1 MSGAHNFWI
10 FIHILLFVF
19 WLGADLGVFIC
30 GQLVK
35 RSDQSFDQRMLLVKV
50 LSMIDMGPRTS
61 FALMLPVGLQL
72 SVNMHL
78 IPLGTPGLVL
88 CWLFSAVWL
97 AVTWGIPLNEGKP
110 VALSLRKIQTLL
122 LMIVTVVL
130 VPVGAWSMFGEG
142 PVISDWLSF
151 KILVFGLIC
160 GLAILIDLTFIP
172 VVAAFTELAE
182 QGSTPEIETKIT
194 AGMNRVF
201 AVVWVLYGAL
211 LISAYIGVTK
221 SF

>member
-1 MSGAHNFWI
+1 
-10 FIHILLFVF
+10 
-19 WLGADLGVFIC
+19 
-30 GQLVK
+30 
-35 RSDQSFDQRMLLVKV
+35 
-50 LSMIDMGPRTS
+50 
-61 FALMLPVGLQL
+61 
-72 SVNMHL
+72 
-78 IPLGTPGLVL
+78 
-88 CWLFSAVWL
+88 LFSAVWL